1 MGTTQQ
7 EIPVTKTPSR
17 PVKDDSVFKVL
28 AHLAEIEG
36 NLLKQI
42 AGVEQKEMWV
52 SEQPEAEECVVAG
65 SLLNDLAW
73 QKEGYQARLEA
84 SRALALEIECF
95 FGVRNIAE

>member
-1 MGTTQQ
+1 M
-7 EIPVTKTPSR
+7 TKTPSR

-73 QKEGYQARLEA
+73 QKEGYQARLDTT
-84 SRALALEIECF
+84 RALVVDIEHF
-95 FGVRNIAE
+95 FNIRNIAD

>member
-17 PVKDDSVFKVL
+17 PLKDDAVFKVL
-28 AHLAEIEG
+28 AHLAEIET
-36 NLLKQI
+36 NILRQI
-42 AGVEQKEMWV
+42 AAVEQKERWV

-73 QKEGYQARLEA
+73 QKHKLKARLEA
-84 SRALALEIECF
+84 SRALALELECF
-95 FGVRNIAE
+95 FNIRNIAE